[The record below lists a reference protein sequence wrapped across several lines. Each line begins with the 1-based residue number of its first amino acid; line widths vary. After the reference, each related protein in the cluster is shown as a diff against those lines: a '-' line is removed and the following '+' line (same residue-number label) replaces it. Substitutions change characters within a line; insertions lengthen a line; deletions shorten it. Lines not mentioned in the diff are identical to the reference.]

1 MSVNNPWSGSQLAD
15 GATTSRTTEVECQSR
30 RCFRHGEWM
39 TRYLF
44 SSHDGYGLGHV
55 RRNTL
60 IAEALLRLDPSAQV
74 ALVTGLRVNPSWSID
89 QRITIVRVPSLLKD
103 SDGSYR
109 HETLPFEEALTQ
121 RAAIFTS
128 TVETHRPDVVVVDRH
143 PYGIGN
149 ELRFGLERAKN
160 AGARLVLGLRD
171 ILDEPEPIRAE
182 LTGKGWEGATEMF
195 DDALVYGGSEL
206 CDHVA
211 EYGLP
216 IEPTYCGWVVE
227 HPHTAVRDAKLLVV
241 TAGGGGDGQDVFE
254 LGLEVFRRLPRH
266 RGVFVAGPYA
276 APLPD
281 HLFDGRVQ
289 LLRDA
294 PGCVTL
300 FASAS
305 AVLQMAGYNSTFES
319 LAAGIR
325 PVLMPRRS
333 PRREQAI
340 RATRLA
346 ALGLAD
352 VVDDGAAPDEVAWL
366 LQRRRFVSPRE
377 LQRAGIVLAGADH
390 AARALSK
397 WAGRST
403 VTPDNSK
410 ATR

>member
-1 MSVNNPWSGSQLAD
+1 M
-15 GATTSRTTEVECQSR
+15 
-30 RCFRHGEWM
+30 
-39 TRYLF
+39 
-44 SSHDGYGLGHV
+44 
-55 RRNTL
+55 
-60 IAEALLRLDPSAQV
+60 
-74 ALVTGLRVNPSWSID
+74 
-89 QRITIVRVPSLLKD
+89 PSLLKNG
-103 SDGSYR
+103 DGSYR
-109 HETLPFEEALTQ
+109 HESLPFADALAQ
-121 RAAIFTS
+121 RAAIFAS
-128 TVETHRPDVVVVDRH
+128 TVDTLRPDVVVVDRH

-149 ELRFGLERAKN
+149 ELRFGLEQAKSN
-160 AGARLVLGLRD
+160 NPRLVLGLRD
-171 ILDEPEPIRAE
+171 ILDEPQPIRAE
-182 LTGKGWEGATEMF
+182 LAGKGWEGATDMF
-195 DDALVYGGSEL
+195 DDALVYGGPEL

-227 HPHTAVRDAKLLVV
+227 HPRVAVRDDKLIVV

-254 LGLEVFRRLPRH
+254 LGLDVFRRLSDH
-266 RGVFVAGPYA
+266 RGVLVAGPYA

-300 FASAS
+300 FAGAS

-325 PVLMPRRS
+325 PVLVPRRS

-366 LQRRRFVSPRE
+366 LQRKRFVSPHE
-377 LQRAGIVLAGADH
+377 LQRAGIVLDGADRVAKVLTTWGRH
-390 AARALSK
+390 SPSPTL
-397 WAGRST
+397 AGPT
-403 VTPDNSK
+403 VAEPSD
-410 ATR
+410 APVIR